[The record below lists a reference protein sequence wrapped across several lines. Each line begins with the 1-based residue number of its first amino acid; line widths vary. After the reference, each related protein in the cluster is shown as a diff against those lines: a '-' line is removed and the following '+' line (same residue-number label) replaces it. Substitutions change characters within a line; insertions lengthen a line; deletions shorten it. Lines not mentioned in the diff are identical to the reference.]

1 MTLINHKILI
11 KSASYAAVAV
21 SFIITILKSYTWF
34 ATDSQS
40 VLASLVD
47 SLLDI
52 SSSVINLIAIRI
64 SLAPPD
70 YNHRFG
76 HDKFQD
82 LAIFSQSIFFILS
95 CCFTLFSSL
104 KAIYFREEAMNNLQ
118 GVNVMYICIAL
129 TFLLVIYQS
138 YVISSTKSKM
148 IAVDKLHYLTDFMT
162 NLAVVASLYISI
174 KLWYIDALIGIAIS
188 AYLFFA
194 SYKLLREAIKNLS
207 DEEFNDKEREKILQ
221 IISTFS
227 QAKGVHE
234 LRTRSAGDRS
244 FIQFHLELRGSI
256 SLYDAH
262 TISDSIADELAKHF
276 PKAEIIIH
284 QDPV

>member
-11 KSASYAAVAV
+11 KSASYAAVV
-21 SFIITILKSYTWF
+21 ISFIITILKSYTWF
-34 ATDSQS
+34 ATESQS

-104 KAIYFREEAMNNLQ
+104 KAVYFREEAINHLQ
-118 GVNVMYICIAL
+118 GMNVMYVCIAL

-138 YVISSTKSKM
+138 YVISRTKSKM
-148 IAVDKLHYLTDFMT
+148 IAVDKLHYLTDFAT
-162 NLAVVASLYISI
+162 NLAVLASLYISI
-174 KLWYIDALIGIAIS
+174 KLWYVDALIGISIS

-207 DEEFNDKEREKILQ
+207 DEEFNEKEREKILQ

-244 FIQFHLELRGSI
+244 FIQFHLELSGSI
-256 SLYDAH
+256 ALYDAH
-262 TISDSIADELAKHF
+262 TISDSIADELTKHF
-276 PKAEIIIH
+276 PNAEIIIH